1 MRRGRGGVEW
11 GEGRA
16 GLAGRGASA
25 WGASLLLSFCVQQ
38 EATGERA
45 TGPVGE
51 EASKEVREEGR
62 RANSPLFLGES
73 PGPLTQ
79 FHYWPLGGA
88 LYPHPLAET
97 QALPHVTEF
106 RSWAGVRAVL
116 DSPAG
121 QSLSHVHPSPAG
133 AAPTWALRE
142 RGPCVTPLPNP
153 AQPGLEPKSMGFRV
167 DQRPK
172 TPCCVIQPR
181 VSTPSLPAT

>member
-51 EASKEVREEGR
+51 EASEEVREEGR
-62 RANSPLFLGES
+62 GANSPLFLGES

-97 QALPHVTEF
+97 QALPHMRVTVQELGW
-106 RSWAGVRAVL
+106 RPGGAGLPGRAK
-116 DSPAG
+116 P
-121 QSLSHVHPSPAG
+121 QPRPPSPSRSSSHMG
-133 AAPTWALRE
+133 AEREGPMCHPTPKPSTAWP
-142 RGPCVTPLPNP
+142 G
-153 AQPGLEPKSMGFRV
+153 AQEHGF
-167 DQRPK
+167 
-172 TPCCVIQPR
+172 
-181 VSTPSLPAT
+181 